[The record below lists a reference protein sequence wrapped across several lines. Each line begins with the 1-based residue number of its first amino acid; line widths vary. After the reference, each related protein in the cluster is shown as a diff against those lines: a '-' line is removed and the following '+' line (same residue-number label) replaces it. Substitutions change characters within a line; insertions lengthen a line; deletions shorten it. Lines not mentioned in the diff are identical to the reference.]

1 MKKKER
7 IGAVLS
13 ALFVIA
19 YYAAVP
25 LVFAW
30 RPDIPLLGR
39 ILLVI
44 LPLAL
49 AGVMAAVLR
58 QRLRELDGDETD
70 DLNQY

>member
-1 MKKKER
+1 MKKRER

-30 RPDIPLLGR
+30 QPDIPLGGK
-39 ILLVI
+39 ILLVV

-49 AGVMAAVLR
+49 AGVMAAVLMR
-58 QRLRELDGDETD
+58 RLRELKSGETD
-70 DLNQY
+70 DLDQ

>member
-7 IGAVLS
+7 RGAVLS

-25 LVFAW
+25 LVFA
-30 RPDIPLLGR
+30 RQPDIPPVGRALLT
-39 ILLVI
+39 V

-49 AGVMAAVLR
+49 AGVMAAVLAR
-58 QRLRELDGDETD
+58 RLRELKDGETD
-70 DLNQY
+70 DLEQY